1 MRYKPY
7 TNKLNTFECLA
18 FKTFVQSSGAV
29 LFWAQ
34 CSTEPRVCFVGDV
47 TYINSGLCLW
57 IRAQKAKPSRNDVV
71 MLVIDTSRYP
81 AHWILHHCWSAFT
94 ADMVRLRINTGLVV

>member
-1 MRYKPY
+1 M
-7 TNKLNTFECLA
+7 L
-18 FKTFVQSSGAV
+18 VQIPEVV

-34 CSTEPRVCFVGDV
+34 SNTNPRVCSVGDV

-57 IRAQKAKPSRNDVV
+57 IRAQNAKPSRKDVV

-81 AHWILHHCWSAFT
+81 SHWILHHCWSAFT
-94 ADMVRLRINTGLVV
+94 AAMVRMRFNPGLVL